1 MITELLDSDAVD
13 YDNSDD
19 EDSDQLSI
27 DEITG
32 SVKQR
37 TISVDSYKAEKQDSQ
52 PSGVCFVSWL
62 TKALAQCR
70 RATRR
75 VLPWR
80 TRALFEEAL
89 SSVNESTDRQS
100 DYLRSRTRKA
110 LTRWIYC

>member
-37 TISVDSYKAEKQDSQ
+37 TISVDSYKAEKQDSRNRAGSASSAGSPKRL
-52 PSGVCFVSWL
+52 PSVDGQQGASYLGVHG
-62 TKALAQCR
+62 R
-70 RATRR
+70 
-75 VLPWR
+75 
-80 TRALFEEAL
+80 
-89 SSVNESTDRQS
+89 
-100 DYLRSRTRKA
+100 YSRKR
-110 LTRWIYC
+110 